1 MKELK
6 GTEITLM
13 PRISHRRQPE
23 PGEKFAPGEFLVR
36 VLGFFLA
43 RAVPIP
49 GIAPFGIAFL
59 AMERRFSLPSLFSLL
74 MVALG
79 YLSLAE
85 GEMLLYIGVAVAY
98 QGILFFLDNHRETGL
113 KTTLIAAVMVTVFF
127 DVFRMFWT
135 GIGFG
140 SLGRVLLN
148 GALVALGTVVF
159 DRCRGLMKGRQYLAA
174 IPAPEE
180 KLALCILCGIGLLS
194 FQGIPL
200 PFPFSIANVLGVFA
214 LGIAGISGGML
225 MGAIAGLAVGLVLGL
240 KGGLLTC
247 LAVFGCCGLAGG
259 LNVRLG
265 KYGAATAIAAVGVVL
280 SVYGVSIGCEEVW
293 FYEILP
299 GALALVL
306 LPERVFSMAG
316 RFWDFGF
323 SHPEETQVCREQI
336 QDRLTLAADSFD
348 NLAKTFVQISDKQDQ
363 LDLQD
368 ITQMFE
374 VTAEQVCSHCSRV
387 KECWQRNFNATYKTM
402 FWFLQIMEHKGI
414 LEPEDAGTY
423 FHGRC
428 LRPEA
433 LAKEFNRRCEIYKIN
448 QVWKNK
454 LCENRELV
462 SQQFGGVAETLRRI
476 SAELDGGTA
485 FDSLAAEE
493 IACRLKNK
501 EPGLLQVRVLQL
513 PHGRRSVRISF
524 QSPFDEGVRRGIPG
538 VLKGVLG
545 VTFLPAGP
553 PKELESGEVLL
564 EFYETPRLQISAGV
578 ACTGKREE
586 NGDSHMLH
594 PLQGG
599 KYMAVLSDG
608 MGCGRQA
615 NRESSTIVSL
625 LEDFMEAGFDK
636 SVAVKLINSVMVMK
650 SVSEAFATV
659 DMCMIDLYTGE
670 TEFIKNGA
678 EPSYIKRP
686 ARTETIRSASL
697 PVGVVSQVEIETFAH
712 KLDKGDT
719 VVMVSDGLELKQGH
733 EGWIRHTLEK
743 EESDVP
749 AQELADRM
757 MEKALTLKG
766 GTADDDMTVLV
777 LKVE

>member
-6 GTEITLM
+6 ETEITLM
-13 PRISHRRQPE
+13 PRTSHRRQPE
-23 PGEKFAPGEFLVR
+23 PGQRVDPGEFLVR

-59 AMERRFSLPSLFSLL
+59 AMERRFSLKSLFSLL
-74 MVALG
+74 MVSLG

-85 GEMLLYIGVAVAY
+85 GEMLLYIGVAAAY
-98 QGILFFLDNHRETGL
+98 QGILFFLDNHREAGL
-113 KTTLIAAVMVTVFF
+113 KTTLLAAVMVTVFF
-127 DVFRMFWT
+127 DIVRMFWM
-135 GIGFG
+135 GIGLG
-140 SLGRVLLN
+140 NLGRVLLN

-174 IPAPEE
+174 MPAPEE

-200 PFPFSIANVLGVFA
+200 PFPFSIANVLGVFV

-225 MGAIAGLAVGLVLGL
+225 MGAIAGLAVGLILGL

-259 LNVRLG
+259 LNVRSG
-265 KYGAATAIAAVGVVL
+265 KYGAAAVITAVGVVL

-299 GALALVL
+299 GAMALAL
-306 LPERVFSMAG
+306 LPDRVFSMAG
-316 RFWDFGF
+316 RFCDFGF

-336 QDRLTLAADSFD
+336 QGRLTLAADSFD

-387 KECWQRNFNATYKTM
+387 KECWQRNFHATYKTM
-402 FWFLQIMEHKGI
+402 FRFLEIMERKGT
-414 LEPEDAGTY
+414 LEPEDAGAY

-433 LAKEFNRRCEIYKIN
+433 LAREFNRRFEIYKIN
-448 QVWKNK
+448 RVWKNK

-476 SAELDGGTA
+476 SAELDGVTA

-501 EPGLLQVRVLQL
+501 ESGFLQVRVLQL

-524 QSPFDEGVRRGIPG
+524 QPPFDEGVRRSIPG

-545 VTFLPAGP
+545 VAFLPAGP
-553 PKELESGEVLL
+553 PKVLESGEVLL

-608 MGCGRQA
+608 MGCGPQA

-625 LEDFMEAGFDK
+625 LEDFMKAGFDK
-636 SVAVKLINSVMVMK
+636 RVAVKLINSVMVMK

-678 EPSYIKRP
+678 EPSYIKRTT
-686 ARTETIRSASL
+686 RTETVRGASL

-743 EESDVP
+743 EERDVP
-749 AQELADRM
+749 AQELADHM